1 MKIRPGLFHALCA
14 VLLAAHWTLPASAQE
29 SAASKEYPL
38 SVKVVDIEAI
48 SRTAAAAK
56 VISVQLRKFR
66 AQFQA
71 DIQKEEEELRK
82 ANQELARKRTLL
94 APEVFAEERRKFE
107 KRVVELQ
114 RMAQARNSEFG
125 RISADAG
132 RELRNA
138 VNRAL
143 GQVAK
148 ERKITLILDRKGVAM
163 FHDPLDITAVVLK
176 RLNEQFPSYT
186 VEVPEA
192 GK

>member
-1 MKIRPGLFHALCA
+1 MKTRPVLFFAACA
-14 VLLAAHWTLPASAQE
+14 VLLAAHWTPSASAQE
-29 SAASKEYPL
+29 PAASKDYPL

-48 SRTAAAAK
+48 SRTAVAAK
-56 VISVQLRKFR
+56 DIRAQLQKFR

-71 DIQKEEEELRK
+71 DIQKEEEALRK
-82 ANQELARKRTLL
+82 ANQELARKRALL
-94 APEVFAEERRKFE
+94 APEVFADERRKFE
-107 KRVVELQ
+107 QRVVELQ

-138 VNRAL
+138 VNKAL

-148 ERKITLILDRKGVAM
+148 ENKITLILDRKGVAM

-176 RLNEQFPSYT
+176 RLNGLFPSYT
-186 VEVPEA
+186 VKIPEP

>member
-1 MKIRPGLFHALCA
+1 MKIRPVLFFAACA
-14 VLLAAHWTLPASAQE
+14 VLLATHWTLPASAQE
-29 SAASKEYPL
+29 PTGSKDYPL

-48 SRTAAAAK
+48 SRTAVAAK
-56 VISVQLRKFR
+56 DIRAQLQKFR

-94 APEVFAEERRKFE
+94 APEVFADERRKFE
-107 KRVVELQ
+107 QRVVELQ
-114 RMAQARNSEFG
+114 RMAQARNSEFS

-138 VNRAL
+138 VNKAL

-148 ERKITLILDRKGVAM
+148 ENKITLILDRKAVAM

-186 VEVPEA
+186 VKIPEP

>member
-1 MKIRPGLFHALCA
+1 M
-14 VLLAAHWTLPASAQE
+14 
-29 SAASKEYPL
+29 

-48 SRTAAAAK
+48 SLTAVAAK
-56 VISVQLRKFR
+56 DIRAQLQKFR

-71 DIQKEEEELRK
+71 DIQKEEEALRK
-82 ANQELARKRTLL
+82 ANQELARKRALL
-94 APEVFAEERRKFE
+94 APEVFADERRKFE

-125 RISADAG
+125 RVSADAG

-138 VNRAL
+138 VNKAL

-148 ERKITLILDRKGVAM
+148 ENKITLILDRKGVAM

-186 VEVPEA
+186 VKIPEP